1 MQHDETD
8 CAAACLATICHYYG
22 KRIPINRIRTYA
34 GTDTKGT
41 SGLGIIEAAK
51 KLGFL
56 VKGAKVPDIK
66 ENVEIPS
73 PFIAHVKRE
82 IIDHFVVVYKITDK
96 QVVVGDPA
104 TGYEKMSRAEFN
116 EQWTGV
122 FFVMYPE
129 QKFEKN
135 KETRN
140 LFDRFFYLVKP
151 YGALLREVFLAS
163 LVLTILGV
171 VGAFYYRFLIDEV
184 LSSGLPTAL
193 LTMGIGMALII
204 IFQVLLGLSRTQLII
219 SMSNKIDA
227 ALTFQYF
234 GHVLKLPLDF
244 FSKRKTGEILSR
256 LNDVARIRQA
266 ISGTTLTI
274 LLDTMMLLIGGIFL
288 FLFSFDL
295 VFIAMIPVLLST
307 VVVWIYT
314 KPYRKMIKEKAV
326 TDAKKQSLFVESF
339 NGISTIKALSSEEQ
353 IFLKAEGNIVESIN
367 QGLNIG
373 FWGNVQSSI
382 QGFLSKA
389 GTLAVFWIGSMF
401 ILDGK
406 MTLGELISFNTLLG
420 YFVSPLSRLITLQ
433 PSLQE
438 AFVSSDRL
446 GEIIDLPL
454 EDEKEE
460 GAAELTEVKGDIEI
474 KDLSFSYGTRGDT
487 IKNVSLKINA
497 GEKIAFVGPSGS
509 GKSTL
514 VKLILKFFLFERGEI
529 TLDGQNLKDIKTYSL
544 RSNIGYVPQE
554 ILLFSGT
561 ILENIAL
568 GSKRVSQQ
576 EILKASIA
584 AKAHDFIAALPE
596 RYNTGVGERGA
607 TLSGGERQR
616 IALARMILRNPKI
629 LILDEATS
637 SLDSVSEKDIMTTI
651 DALSKKR
658 TTIIVAH
665 RLSTIQN
672 CDRIFVVEKGGNH
685 REGAAQRT
693 PCC

>member
-1 MQHDETD
+1 
-8 CAAACLATICHYYG
+8 
-22 KRIPINRIRTYA
+22 
-34 GTDTKGT
+34 
-41 SGLGIIEAAK
+41 
-51 KLGFL
+51 
-56 VKGAKVPDIK
+56 
-66 ENVEIPS
+66 
-73 PFIAHVKRE
+73 
-82 IIDHFVVVYKITDK
+82 
-96 QVVVGDPA
+96 
-104 TGYEKMSRAEFN
+104 
-116 EQWTGV
+116 
-122 FFVMYPE
+122 
-129 QKFEKN
+129 
-135 KETRN
+135 
-140 LFDRFFYLVKP
+140 
-151 YGALLREVFLAS
+151 
-163 LVLTILGV
+163 LTILGV

-672 CDRIFVVEKGGNH
+672 CDRIFVVEKGEIIERGPH
-685 REGAAQRT
+685 SELLAAKGRYSELWESQNAG
-693 PCC
+693 